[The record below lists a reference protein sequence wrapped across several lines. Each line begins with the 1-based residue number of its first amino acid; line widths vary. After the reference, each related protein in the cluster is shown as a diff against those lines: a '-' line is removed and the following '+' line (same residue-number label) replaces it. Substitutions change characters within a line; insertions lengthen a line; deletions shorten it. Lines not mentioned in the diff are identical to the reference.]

1 MAGKRRHPAHRAII
15 YGGILGGMSNDR
27 INELLH
33 EVKERPLPKS
43 SYDSIRK
50 HYVPY
55 FMADM
60 RRLGAAIENPPTW
73 SALKDAGERNVPASV
88 GPADDPVDDE

>member
-1 MAGKRRHPAHRAII
+1 MAGKRRDPAHRAII
-15 YGGILGGMSNDR
+15 YGGVLGGMSNDR
-27 INELLH
+27 INELLAKVH
-33 EVKERPLPKS
+33 ERALPKS

-55 FMADM
+55 FEKDM

-73 SALKDAGERNVPASV
+73 SALKKADERAIPANVASDDD
-88 GPADDPVDDE
+88 PADDE

>member
-15 YGGILGGMSNDR
+15 YGGVLGGMSNDR
-27 INELLH
+27 INELLRD
-33 EVKERPLPKS
+33 VDERALPKS

-55 FMADM
+55 FEKDM
-60 RRLGAAIENPPTW
+60 SRLGAAIENPPTW
-73 SALKDAGERNVPASV
+73 SALKKAGELAIPVSIVPTDD
-88 GPADDPVDDE
+88 PADDE